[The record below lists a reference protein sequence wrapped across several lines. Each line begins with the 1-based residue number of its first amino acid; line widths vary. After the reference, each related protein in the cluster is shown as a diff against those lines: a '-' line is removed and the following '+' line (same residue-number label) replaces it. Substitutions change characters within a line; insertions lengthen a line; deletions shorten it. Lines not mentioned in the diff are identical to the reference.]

1 VLAAYFLGALHS
13 ATTER
18 RAFIMESNEKTSTYF
33 LTVNGE
39 KITVSHEV
47 YQMIRKENNAS
58 ATLNARNS
66 AAHRK
71 TSARAMAIA

>member
-1 VLAAYFLGALHS
+1 
-13 ATTER
+13 
-18 RAFIMESNEKTSTYF
+18 MESNEKTSTYF

-39 KITVSHEV
+39 KITV
-47 YQMIRKENNAS
+47 
-58 ATLNARNS
+58 LNARNS